1 MLCVASMV
9 IVGVATA
16 GAAALGLTAL
26 TGLVTFVA
34 FVVDAGE
41 ILALLAAALTGG
53 PITMTAEGTLV
64 EEVIKGA
71 LLWVPVARAWK
82 AALMSMTVTVR
93 LAMAL
98 AFATTTAAFKA

>member
-16 GAAALGLTAL
+16 GAAALGLAAL

>member
-1 MLCVASMV
+1 MV

-16 GAAALGLTAL
+16 GAGTLGL
-26 TGLVTFVA
+26 
-34 FVVDAGE
+34 
-41 ILALLAAALTGG
+41 AALTGG

-64 EEVIKGA
+64 EEVIKGT
-71 LLWVPVARAWK
+71 LLWVPVAWAWK

-98 AFATTTAAFKA
+98 AFAATTAAFKA